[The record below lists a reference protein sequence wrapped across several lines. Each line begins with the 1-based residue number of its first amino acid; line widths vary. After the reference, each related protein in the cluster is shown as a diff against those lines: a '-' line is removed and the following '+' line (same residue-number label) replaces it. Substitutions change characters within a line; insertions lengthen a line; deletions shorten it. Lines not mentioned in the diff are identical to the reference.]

1 MEATMTYR
9 VRFSENYGW
18 TAGGK
23 LPGLCNE
30 RTPPPCTGV
39 HIGAGLHIIIIIIII
54 MQFTHIPWTCVL
66 LCSTGRKGVVQASN
80 KNRSTYQGLVEYVT

>member
-39 HIGAGLHIIIIIIII
+39 HIGANLHIINI
-54 MQFTHIPWTCVL
+54 MQFTHTPWTYVL

-80 KNRSTYQGLVEYVT
+80 KDRSTCQGLVEYVA